1 MSRRHGRMGFTTF
14 TFSALVVATSAPADT
29 LSAPADLAPPPL
41 FPASVCTAS
50 RTLGGPTSCK
60 PQAIWDELAKD
71 DCASRGYP
79 EVGSIEY
86 AGACWKGF
94 RSVDYTCCN

>member
-1 MSRRHGRMGFTTF
+1 MSTQPGRMAFTTLA
-14 TFSALVVATSAPADT
+14 FSVFAAASGARADSLSATS
-29 LSAPADLAPPPL
+29 DLAPPPL

-71 DCASRGYP
+71 DCAARGYP
-79 EVGSIEY
+79 EVGSMVHVN
-86 AGACWKGF
+86 ACWKGF
-94 RSVDYTCCN
+94 RAVDYTCCN

>member
-1 MSRRHGRMGFTTF
+1 MSNHHGRMGFTTLV
-14 TFSALVVATSAPADT
+14 FSALVVASSAHADS
-29 LSAPADLAPPPL
+29 LSPPSDLAPPPL

-60 PQAIWDELAKD
+60 PQAIWDEVAKE

-79 EVGSIEY
+79 EVGSVVY
-86 AGACWKGF
+86 AGACWKGY